1 MFKSEFAREFCRSDL
16 ARSLSNVALNTP
28 QLEEEEEVV
37 EVEMAGQEWGS
48 HHHSTHSFKQILQ
61 MTEKT
66 IGSLQTARRGSQA
79 GLSSDPLARLELE
92 NHQLRRQLELLG
104 RPRPGPDMDSKFS
117 SLATEVVRLQNTVSQ
132 VMLDESTDWSNL
144 TCYLCRWSRA
154 SCSTRVPPGSWSTSW
169 SLCPASCRVPAPP
182 GTTRTRTASTPSSAG
197 GAATTPV
204 SSGRRSISVS
214 ISLHTSKP
222 ESWTVW
228 LLIFQNPDI
237 LILISVSTAAGP
249 VTRAP
254 ARGRGRRRSQR
265 QVRIRARVRAR
276 HTRTFSST
284 PSL

>member
-28 QLEEEEEVV
+28 QLEEEEGVV

-132 VMLDESTDWSNL
+132 VMLDGSTDWSYL
-144 TCYLCRWSRA
+144 TCYL
-154 SCSTRVPPGSWSTSW
+154 
-169 SLCPASCRVPAPP
+169 
-182 GTTRTRTASTPSSAG
+182 
-197 GAATTPV
+197 
-204 SSGRRSISVS
+204 
-214 ISLHTSKP
+214 
-222 ESWTVW
+222 
-228 LLIFQNPDI
+228 
-237 LILISVSTAAGP
+237 
-249 VTRAP
+249 
-254 ARGRGRRRSQR
+254 
-265 QVRIRARVRAR
+265 
-276 HTRTFSST
+276 
-284 PSL
+284 